1 MNELNKKKLLSNSI
15 FSGSSFF
22 ISILVRLTTMPY
34 VFNHLN
40 INEYGI
46 LALIT
51 NILAY
56 FSFFDLGVG
65 RSIIKFLSENNRK
78 NDIDQFNKYLS
89 TGILFYLFVGCLSAL
104 LLWIN
109 ASTIVITFFEI
120 PTEFHKVAISCL
132 IISGFNFLIVI
143 QNQLLVSIPE
153 AFNRF
158 DISKFFQIITN
169 VISSIITLLIVYL
182 GYGLTEIVYFNV
194 LFGILTLYVNYQ
206 ILKQLVPKVKFIF
219 KIDLSILK
227 KMLKFGLVVMLGNIV
242 FTGYTL
248 FDLTF
253 IGSIIGA
260 SALAYYSVS
269 STASRY
275 LHGVVG
281 SILLPIFP
289 LASEHSVSNKNN
301 FENIYYKA
309 NKFSIILSVYLCL
322 ILCLLSKDILN
333 IWMGESFTKNA
344 QLSFVLLVLSWAIF
358 SFTIVSFQTSEGFGF
373 PKFNLI
379 FALCCTISSVLF
391 YKILIPKFG
400 IDGAAMSRLISIIII
415 APLYVGYVERKIFNS
430 NKIKFWA
437 KNLLIITISSLI
449 IYLPINYAQT
459 FYKPTLLRLVFSI
472 IFISVSYPTLLFYLG
487 IFDTSEKFQI
497 KNFIIKLSTIKQKK
511 MKTIKKVFLRTLT
524 FFWVDL
530 KIGEWISKDVNT
542 GKMTLDGDR
551 AIEFPWCIRNFNS
564 NNKLRI
570 LDVGCVQSP
579 LTGMAWRLGHDIV
592 SVDLREIEYEMPR
605 VDFIKKDVT
614 TLDFSDNP
622 FDLIIFCSTIE
633 HVGLLG
639 RYSSNDKE
647 DGDIR
652 AINLCKNWL
661 KKDGKIIL
669 TIPVGQDAIIRP
681 YHRIYGEKTLPN
693 LINNY
698 NILDQE
704 FWAKRD
710 DNKWIKVDKEH
721 ALMVDATKGPYA
733 LGLFDLVNK

>member
-22 ISILVRLTTMPY
+22 ISIFVRLITMPY

-65 RSIIKFLSENNRK
+65 RSIIKFLSENNLK
-78 NDIDQFNKYLS
+78 NDINQFNKYLS
-89 TGILFYLFVGCLSAL
+89 TGIIFYLIIGCLSSI
-104 LLWIN
+104 LLWLN
-109 ASTIVITFFEI
+109 ASTIVITFFKI

-158 DISKFFQIITN
+158 DISKLVQIISN
-169 VISSIITLLIVYL
+169 VISSIITLLIVYF

-194 LFGILTLYVNYQ
+194 LFGMLTFYVNYV
-206 ILKQLVPKVKFIF
+206 ILKQLVPNVKFIF
-219 KIDLSILK
+219 KIDLLILK

-289 LASEHSVSNKNN
+289 LASEHSISNKHN

-309 NKFSIILSVYLCL
+309 NKFSFILSAYMCL
-322 ILCLLSKDILN
+322 ILCLLSKDLLN

-358 SFTIVSFQTSEGFGF
+358 SFTIVSFQTIEGFGF
-373 PKFNLI
+373 PKFNLV
-379 FALCCTISSVLF
+379 FALSCTLSSL
-391 YKILIPKFG
+391 ILYYFFIPRFG
-400 IDGAAMSRLISIIII
+400 IDGAAMSRLLSIFII
-415 APLYVGYVERKIFNS
+415 APLYVGFVERQIFNS
-430 NKIKFWA
+430 NKIRFWG
-437 KNLLIITISSLI
+437 KNILIIIIASFI
-449 IYLPINYAQT
+449 IYLLISYSQIV
-459 FYKPTLLRLVFSI
+459 YKPTLFRLVFSI
-472 IFISVSYPTLLFYLG
+472 IFISVSYPVLLFYLG
-487 IFDTSEKFQI
+487 IFDSEEKIQI
-497 KNFIIKLSTIKQKK
+497 KNFILKFSAIKQKK
-511 MKTIKKVFLRTLT
+511 N
-524 FFWVDL
+524 
-530 KIGEWISKDVNT
+530 E
-542 GKMTLDGDR
+542 
-551 AIEFPWCIRNFNS
+551 
-564 NNKLRI
+564 
-570 LDVGCVQSP
+570 
-579 LTGMAWRLGHDIV
+579 
-592 SVDLREIEYEMPR
+592 
-605 VDFIKKDVT
+605 
-614 TLDFSDNP
+614 DN
-622 FDLIIFCSTIE
+622 
-633 HVGLLG
+633 
-639 RYSSNDKE
+639 
-647 DGDIR
+647 
-652 AINLCKNWL
+652 
-661 KKDGKIIL
+661 
-669 TIPVGQDAIIRP
+669 
-681 YHRIYGEKTLPN
+681 
-693 LINNY
+693 
-698 NILDQE
+698 
-704 FWAKRD
+704 
-710 DNKWIKVDKEH
+710 
-721 ALMVDATKGPYA
+721 
-733 LGLFDLVNK
+733 